1 MLRLVIFLILIGMLI
16 LPLMAAEEE
25 QNSSEEYQVRE
36 YALISFNDPESTDTQ
51 VNNTS
56 VIQGSDE
63 IAENIENTE
72 NQTRRGGE
80 LSARKL
86 FQLKQKAQGDYRL
99 LRNLSGDPSLGL
111 SSTAAQSISILCK
124 QCVPQKSGNY

>member
-1 MLRLVIFLILIGMLI
+1 MFRLVVFLILIGILI
-16 LPLMAAEEE
+16 LPIIAAEEE

-36 YALISFNDPESTDTQ
+36 YALISFNDPESTDTL

-63 IAENIENTE
+63 IAENTE

-86 FQLKQKAQGDYRL
+86 FQLKQNAQGDYRL

-124 QCVPQKSGNY
+124 QCVPQKSGYY